1 MVDVCVNPT
10 CKTAFTTLTTGDL
23 YALENR
29 SANTE
34 FFWLCSAC
42 VPSVV
47 PFLDLHGR
55 VSVGSRLVRIPWSK
69 FDAEIQL
76 RLVHSSRESRSW
88 LRTGVAREFSS
99 RSDLPLSSLEAA

>member
-10 CKTAFTTLTTGDL
+10 CNSAFTTLTTGDL
-23 YALENR
+23 YALESR

-34 FFWLCSAC
+34 FFWLCSTC

-47 PFLDLHGR
+47 PFLDLAGR
-55 VSVGSRLVRIPWSK
+55 VSVGSKLVRGRWSK
-69 FDAEIQL
+69 FSVENQL
-76 RLVHSSRESRSW
+76 RLVHSSLESLSW

-99 RSDLPLSSLEAA
+99 RSDLPSSSLEAA